1 MDKLSLILRSGQLK
15 GSIRLPGSKSI
26 SNRLLVMIKLAESN
40 TVFENLSTADD
51 TIRLLKSLNEI
62 ETCYS
67 SRIPMIVDAGNAG
80 TVFRFLTAYLSVSEG
95 KWLLTGTERMKKRP
109 VGGLVKALNELGA
122 DIVYTGDKNYP
133 PLRIEGSEL
142 QGNSVRVKASK
153 SSQFVTALMLIAPYL
168 ENGLVIELK
177 QKPVSFSYIK
187 MTASLMNQFGAHV
200 RLEEKT
206 ISIKQGN
213 YKLKEMYV
221 EPDWS
226 SASYWYEIV
235 ALSNDADIFL
245 TGFVKNSIQCDSIC
259 ADLFKQLGVNT
270 TFKKDGIRLQSA
282 GKLTTSFEFDFTDYP
297 DLVPAVAVTCTARQI
312 PATFNGISHLKYKE
326 SDRLNSMSKELLKI
340 GTKLEIGKG
349 SLKLA
354 PSKSF
359 NLKKKTAFDT
369 HGDHRIAMSLAPLVL
384 KFKELTINDPDVVTK
399 SYPGF
404 WEDIKSIGLA
414 DVEKIKSEL

>member
-1 MDKLSLILRSGQLK
+1 MDKLGLILCSGQLK
-15 GSIRLPGSKSI
+15 GSIHLPGSKSI
-26 SNRLLVMIKLAESN
+26 SNRLLVMSKLAESN

-62 ETCYS
+62 ENFCS

-80 TVFRFLTAYLSVSEG
+80 TVFRFLTAYLSICEG

-109 VGGLVKALNELGA
+109 VGGLVKVLTELGA
-122 DIVYTGDKNYP
+122 DIVYTGDESFP
-133 PLRIEGSEL
+133 PLRIEGNEL
-142 QGNSVRVKASK
+142 QGSSVRVEASK
-153 SSQFVTALMLIAPYL
+153 SSQFVSALMLIAPYL
-168 ENGLVIELK
+168 ENGLVIRLK

-187 MTASLMNQFGAHV
+187 MTASLMKQFGV
-200 RLEEKT
+200 NVQMEEKT
-206 ISIKQGN
+206 ISIERGN
-213 YKLKEMYV
+213 YELKEMYV

-245 TGFVKNSIQCDSIC
+245 PGFVKKSVQGDSLC
-259 ADLFKQLGVNT
+259 ADLFKQLGVRT
-270 TFKKDGIRLQSA
+270 TFKKDGIRLQST
-282 GKLTTSFEFDFTDYP
+282 GELTTFFEFDFTDYP
-297 DLVPAVAVTCTARQI
+297 DLVPAVALTCAARQI

-340 GTKLEIGKG
+340 GATLEKGKG
-349 SLKLA
+349 SLKLI
-354 PSKSF
+354 PLKSF
-359 NLKKKTAFDT
+359 DVKKKIAFDT
-369 HGDHRIAMSLAPLVL
+369 HGDHRIAMCLTPLVL

-414 DVEKIKSEL
+414 DVEKI